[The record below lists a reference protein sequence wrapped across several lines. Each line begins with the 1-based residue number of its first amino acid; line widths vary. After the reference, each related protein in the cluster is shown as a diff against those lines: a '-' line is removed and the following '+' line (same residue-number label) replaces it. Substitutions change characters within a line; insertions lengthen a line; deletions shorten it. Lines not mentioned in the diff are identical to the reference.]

1 MLTSMIDFDSLWE
14 ELYLNITL
22 EECEAIIKQVQQV
35 RDTSTAMLEHL
46 VELRHGL
53 REVQNAHGHQMDGG
67 QESEDAGQ
75 ASP

>member
-1 MLTSMIDFDSLWE
+1 MIDFDSLWE

-35 RDTSTAMLEHL
+35 RDSSTKMLEHL

-53 REVQNAHGHQMDGG
+53 REVKKAHDDHTMGSGG
-67 QESEDAGQ
+67 SGSTGPETA
-75 ASP
+75 